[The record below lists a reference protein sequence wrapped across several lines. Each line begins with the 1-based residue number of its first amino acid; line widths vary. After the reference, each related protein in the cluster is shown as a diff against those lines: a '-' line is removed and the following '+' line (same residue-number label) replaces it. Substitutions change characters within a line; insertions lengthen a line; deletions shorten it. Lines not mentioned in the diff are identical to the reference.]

1 MNESDRNL
9 ILYGT
14 LQKEPKAQVLTAGSL
29 RAELINGNIRNIS
42 YDGTEVLRAISYLVR
57 DKDWGTYEPILSDID
72 ISQGQDE
79 FRVSY
84 IARCPGP
91 EATRLLYKAS
101 IAGNKNGNLV
111 FDVTAG
117 PETDFETNRCG
128 FCVLHPIEGLAGS
141 NITVEHVNGDV
152 VKTKLPALIDPWQPF
167 KQMRAITHQVKVGV
181 SAECRMEGDTFEM
194 EDQRNWSDA
203 SYKTYVRP
211 LELPWPYALPAGSR
225 ARQTVRMKILDSRIE
240 TGGPTGEFTEMI
252 RLKPASTIGKMPSI
266 GIVIAPED
274 AEASLAELET
284 LRAISPQDLLFHFD
298 PDAGHGDD
306 ALRKFAE
313 IANHG
318 TIPATLEV
326 ALPCRDDPASELK
339 ELASMIRESG
349 MRLSGIIVSPSV
361 DRQSTPPGGEWPEC
375 PPLDEVYRAARNAF
389 PGLVLGGGMLSYFT
403 ELNRKRV
410 PAAQLDFITHSTCP
424 LVHAA
429 DDLSVVQ
436 TLEALPF
443 ITRSVRAIYGDIP
456 YRIGP
461 STIAMRQNPYGS
473 STKDNPE
480 GKRIAMANRDPR
492 HNGLYAAAW
501 SVGYAART
509 VTANPE
515 MLTLSALT
523 GPFGLITGKDE
534 PMPEHG
540 YRPLF
545 HIIKGLA
552 EVAAWTLIECTSTQS
567 NKIAI
572 VLARGGDSR
581 QVAIL
586 ANLAPDQH
594 KVDISELGFDTTAQ
608 VSVLD
613 EHTAISASNGTLET
627 MPLQTNMI
635 VLNAFAVV
643 FVRQEAL
650 C

>member
-1 MNESDRNL
+1 MSKSDRNL

-14 LQKEPKAQVLTAGSL
+14 LQKEPKVQILTAGYL
-29 RAELINGNIRNIS
+29 TAEVINGNIRTIS

-84 IARCPGP
+84 VARCTGP
-91 EATRLLYKAS
+91 QATRLLYEAS
-101 IAGNKNGNLV
+101 IAGDKNGNLV
-111 FDVTAG
+111 FDVIAE

-141 NITVEHVNGDV
+141 DVTVEHVNGDI

-181 SAECRMEGDTFEM
+181 SAECHMEGDTFEM

-211 LELPWPYALPAGSR
+211 LELPWPYTLPAGSR

-240 TGGPTGEFTEMI
+240 AGRPTGEFTEVI
-252 RLKPASTIGKMPSI
+252 RLKPGSTIGKMPSI
-266 GIVIAPED
+266 AVAIAPED

-284 LRAISPQDLLFHFD
+284 LRAISPQHLLFHFD

-313 IANHG
+313 ITNHG

-339 ELASMIRESG
+339 ELASMVRESR
-349 MRLSGIIVSPSV
+349 MRLSGIIASPSV
-361 DRQSTPPGGEWPEC
+361 DRQSTPPGGEWPAC
-375 PPLDEVYRAARNAF
+375 PPLDDVYSAARNAF
-389 PGLVLGGGMLSYFT
+389 PRLVLGGGMLSYFT

-410 PAAQLDFITHSTCP
+410 PSAPLDFIAHSTCP

-429 DDLSVVQ
+429 DDLSVMQ

-443 ITRSVRAIYGDIP
+443 IARSVRAIYGDKA

-473 STKDNPE
+473 STKNNPE

-492 HNGLYAAAW
+492 HNGLYGAAW
-501 SVGYAART
+501 SVGYAAGT

-523 GPFGLITGKDE
+523 GPFGLIAGKVE

-572 VLARGGDSR
+572 ILARGGDSR

-586 ANLAPDQH
+586 ANLAPDQC
-594 KVDISELGFDTTAQ
+594 KVDISELGFDSTAQ
-608 VSVLD
+608 ITVLD

-635 VLNAFAVV
+635 VLKAFAVV